1 MPYFF
6 FTQVTLKS
14 NNIIDASIVYQNRE
28 GSLLNGADV
37 KAESSLPEE
46 RTPNA
51 SDYIQG
57 SVTDGDVSVALINEL
72 DEERCA
78 DECNGS
84 LRIRSPLTR
93 SSTVGVS
100 PSSMQPK
107 PNMITDE
114 SISGAHGTVVRSK
127 PFHLGYMCVYVVS
140 YADV

>member
-1 MPYFF
+1 M
-6 FTQVTLKS
+6 
-14 NNIIDASIVYQNRE
+14 YQNRE

-78 DECNGS
+78 DECNES

-100 PSSMQPK
+100 PLSLQPK

-127 PFHLGYMCVYVVS
+127 PFHLGYMCVCMS
-140 YADV
+140 